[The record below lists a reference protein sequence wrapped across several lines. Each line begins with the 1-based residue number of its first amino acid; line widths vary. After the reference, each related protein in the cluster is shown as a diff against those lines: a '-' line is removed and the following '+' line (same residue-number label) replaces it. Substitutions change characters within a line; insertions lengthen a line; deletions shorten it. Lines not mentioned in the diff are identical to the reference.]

1 LRRRHRAN
9 RSDRGKWKKYPI
21 GTEIMGEPT
30 IEVLCK
36 HCGQTFT
43 AFLKEMADKNARV
56 TCPCCG
62 TNHKNGKDS
71 RPSGAVKN

>member
-1 LRRRHRAN
+1 
-9 RSDRGKWKKYPI
+9 
-21 GTEIMGEPT
+21 MGEPT

-43 AFLKEMADKNARV
+43 TFLQEMADKNAAV

-62 TNHKNGKDS
+62 KNSKNAKDS
-71 RPSGAVKN
+71 QPSDAMPRAAQN